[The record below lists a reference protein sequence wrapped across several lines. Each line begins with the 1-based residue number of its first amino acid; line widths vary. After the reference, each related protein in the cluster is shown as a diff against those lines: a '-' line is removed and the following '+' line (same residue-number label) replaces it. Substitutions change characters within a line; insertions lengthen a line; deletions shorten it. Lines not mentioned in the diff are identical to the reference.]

1 MNDMFLNLESR
12 MRAFENN
19 VGATIPDGNYVV
31 VRIDGKGFSK
41 LTRQKFNK
49 PYDERF
55 QDIMVEV
62 TKFVME
68 KSGFKI
74 NYAYTQS
81 DEISFLFSV
90 NEKTYNKKV
99 RKINSLMASYA
110 SARFSLMIGEPVVFD
125 SRVIALPTERDLLDY
140 FNWRQQDAQRNAINN
155 YCYWTL
161 RDKNELSP
169 RTAQKE
175 LDKKSFKEKVEL
187 LSKYHI
193 DYDKVPLVAK
203 NGVGFY
209 YISVEKVGFNPITRV
224 AMPVYRNKLIVDR
237 NLGDKELYKH
247 FVKQFINKDSN

>member
-81 DEISFLFSV
+81 D
-90 NEKTYNKKV
+90 
-99 RKINSLMASYA
+99 
-110 SARFSLMIGEPVVFD
+110 
-125 SRVIALPTERDLLDY
+125 
-140 FNWRQQDAQRNAINN
+140 
-155 YCYWTL
+155 
-161 RDKNELSP
+161 
-169 RTAQKE
+169 
-175 LDKKSFKEKVEL
+175 
-187 LSKYHI
+187 
-193 DYDKVPLVAK
+193 
-203 NGVGFY
+203 
-209 YISVEKVGFNPITRV
+209 
-224 AMPVYRNKLIVDR
+224 
-237 NLGDKELYKH
+237 
-247 FVKQFINKDSN
+247 